1 MQLTNLDKAKLVVLE
16 KDNILFLNVW
26 SKHLQLY
33 RFKNNTH
40 KLTSVMEYQENMYNS
55 HSLVEAVA
63 MKNRIKKEEVNQL
76 FKLFFSEQNGIG
88 KEYQNESECRKHF
101 IYWCN
106 NNLNKVVKVKVKSKH
121 KILGIKDDK

>member
-1 MQLTNLDKAKLVVLE
+1 
-16 KDNILFLNVW
+16 
-26 SKHLQLY
+26 
-33 RFKNNTH
+33 
-40 KLTSVMEYQENMYNS
+40 MEYQENMYNS